1 MKTIALFTIFVLIS
15 GIAFTSSVNDAY
27 AQNDPSILL
36 RIVTQA
42 DKQILNQLDRSYG
55 DSIPSKIQT
64 LYEKGHAS
72 VESLKNS
79 LPDNIEQ
86 AREDFLS
93 AMKSFKQI
101 TRMISEP
108 VAESKISAHTSESHR
123 DFSSEL
129 DRLEKHVQNL
139 KKISEK
145 HNSEIN
151 FDEIDNLINEAHI
164 QIDNGTDNLINEAH
178 IQIDNGTDN
187 LINKAHIQIDNGTDN
202 TSEIINKLKDLI
214 HYIKNEIRESASHG
228 ASDRIKQFIDKQL
241 KGIEKKLTRALDA
254 GADETQIDNAHKLIA
269 EIKVLISENDIDNA
283 KMVFHDLH
291 KSMKN
296 IIRSVR

>member
-1 MKTIALFTIFVLIS
+1 MKTLALFTIFVLIS
-15 GIAFTSSVNDAY
+15 GVASTSLVNDAY
-27 AQNDPSILL
+27 AQNDPNILL
-36 RIVTQA
+36 RIATQA

-108 VAESKISAHTSESHR
+108 VVESKISAYTSESHR

-145 HNSEIN
+145 HNSKIN
-151 FDEIDNLINEAHI
+151 FDEIDNLINEARI
-164 QIDNGTDNLINEAH
+164 QIDNETDNASGI
-178 IQIDNGTDN
+178 ID
-187 LINKAHIQIDNGTDN
+187 
-202 TSEIINKLKDLI
+202 KLKDLI
-214 HYIKNEIRESASHG
+214 SSIKKEIREFASNG
-228 ASDRIKQFIDKQL
+228 ASDRIKQFVDKQL

-254 GADETQIDNAHKLIA
+254 GADETQIDNAHELIA

-283 KMVFHDLH
+283 KMVFYDLH
-291 KSMKN
+291 KLVKN
-296 IIRSVR
+296 IVRSVR

>member
-1 MKTIALFTIFVLIS
+1 MKTLALFTIFVLIS
-15 GIAFTSSVNDAY
+15 GVASTSLINDAY
-27 AQNDPSILL
+27 AQNDPNILL
-36 RIVTQA
+36 RIATQA

-55 DSIPSKIQT
+55 DSIPSEIQT

-86 AREDFLS
+86 AREDFLL

-108 VAESKISAHTSESHR
+108 VAESKISTYTSESHR
-123 DFSSEL
+123 DSSSEL
-129 DRLEKHVQNL
+129 DRLEKHIQNL

-164 QIDNGTDNLINEAH
+164 QIDNGTDN
-178 IQIDNGTDN
+178 
-187 LINKAHIQIDNGTDN
+187 
-202 TSEIINKLKDLI
+202 TSEIIDKLKNLI
-214 HYIKNEIRESASHG
+214 HSIKKEIRESASHG
-228 ASDRIKQFIDKQL
+228 ASDRIKQFVDRQL
-241 KGIEKKLTRALDA
+241 GGIEKKLTRALDA
-254 GADETQIDNAHKLIA
+254 GADETQIDNAYELIA

-291 KSMKN
+291 KLVKN
-296 IIRSVR
+296 IVRSIR

>member
-1 MKTIALFTIFVLIS
+1 MKTLALFTIFALLS
-15 GIAFTSSVNDAY
+15 GVAFTSLVNDAY
-27 AQNDPSILL
+27 AQNDPNILL
-36 RIVTQA
+36 RIATQA

-55 DSIPSKIQT
+55 DSIPSKIQM
-64 LYEKGHAS
+64 LYEKGHTS

-108 VAESKISAHTSESHR
+108 VAESKISAYTSESHR

-129 DRLEKHVQNL
+129 DRLEKHIKNL

-151 FDEIDNLINEAHI
+151 FNEIDNLINEARI
-164 QIDNGTDNLINEAH
+164 QIDNGTDNASGI
-178 IQIDNGTDN
+178 ID
-187 LINKAHIQIDNGTDN
+187 
-202 TSEIINKLKDLI
+202 KLKDLI
-214 HYIKNEIRESASHG
+214 HSIKKEIRESASNG
-228 ASDRIKQFIDKQL
+228 ASDRIKQFVDRQL
-241 KGIEKKLTRALDA
+241 GNIEKKLTRALDA
-254 GADETQIDNAHKLIA
+254 GADETQIDKAHKLIA

-291 KSMKN
+291 KLMKN
-296 IIRSVR
+296 IVRSVR

>member
-15 GIAFTSSVNDAY
+15 GIASTSLVNDAY
-27 AQNDPSILL
+27 AQNDPSVLL
-36 RIVTQA
+36 HIATQA

-93 AMKSFKQI
+93 AMKLFKQI

-108 VAESKISAHTSESHR
+108 VEESKISAYTSEPHR

-151 FDEIDNLINEAHI
+151 FDEIDNLINEARI
-164 QIDNGTDNLINEAH
+164 QIDNGTDNI
-178 IQIDNGTDN
+178 
-187 LINKAHIQIDNGTDN
+187 
-202 TSEIINKLKDLI
+202 SEIIDKLKDFI
-214 HYIKNEIRESASHG
+214 HSIKKEIRESTSHG
-228 ASDRIKQFIDKQL
+228 ESDRIKQFVDKQL
-241 KGIEKKLTRALDA
+241 KDIEKKLTKALDS
-254 GADETQIDNAHKLIA
+254 GADETQVDKAHELIT
-269 EIKVLISENDIDNA
+269 EIKVLISENNIDNA

-291 KSMKN
+291 KLVKN
-296 IIRSVR
+296 IVRSVR

>member
-15 GIAFTSSVNDAY
+15 GVAFTTSVNDAY

-36 RIVTQA
+36 RIATQA

-86 AREDFLS
+86 ARKDFLS

-108 VAESKISAHTSESHR
+108 VVESKISAYTSESHR

-129 DRLEKHVQNL
+129 DRLEKHAQNL
-139 KKISEK
+139 KKISEN

-151 FDEIDNLINEAHI
+151 FKEIDNLINEARI
-164 QIDNGTDNLINEAH
+164 QIDNGTDNASGI
-178 IQIDNGTDN
+178 ID
-187 LINKAHIQIDNGTDN
+187 
-202 TSEIINKLKDLI
+202 KLKDLI
-214 HYIKNEIRESASHG
+214 SSIKKEIRESASNG
-228 ASDRIKQFIDKQL
+228 ASDRIKQFVDKQL

-254 GADETQIDNAHKLIA
+254 GADETQIDNAHELIA

-291 KSMKN
+291 KLVKN
-296 IIRSVR
+296 ILRSVR

>member
-1 MKTIALFTIFVLIS
+1 MKTLAIFTIFVLIS
-15 GIAFTSSVNDAY
+15 GVAFTSSANNAY

-36 RIVTQA
+36 RIATQA

-86 AREDFLS
+86 AREDFLT

-108 VAESKISAHTSESHR
+108 ITESKISAYTSESYR

-129 DRLEKHVQNL
+129 DRLEKHVKNL

-164 QIDNGTDNLINEAH
+164 QIDNEI
-178 IQIDNGTDN
+178 
-187 LINKAHIQIDNGTDN
+187 DN
-202 TSEIINKLKDLI
+202 TSEIIDKLKDLI
-214 HYIKNEIRESASHG
+214 YSIEKEIREFASHG
-228 ASDRIKQFIDKQL
+228 ASDRINWRS
-241 KGIEKKLTRALDA
+241 GRAPPPRSPRTPAGGRRPTPRSGSPGATPSPRRGSTRRCARA
-254 GADETQIDNAHKLIA
+254 SRAPPA
-269 EIKVLISENDIDNA
+269 
-283 KMVFHDLH
+283 
-291 KSMKN
+291 
-296 IIRSVR
+296 RPPCP

>member
-1 MKTIALFTIFVLIS
+1 MKTLAIFTIFVLIS
-15 GIAFTSSVNDAY
+15 GVAFTSSANNAY

-36 RIVTQA
+36 HIATQA

-86 AREDFLS
+86 AREDFLT
-93 AMKSFKQI
+93 AMKSFKKI

-108 VAESKISAHTSESHR
+108 ITESKISAYTSESYR

-151 FDEIDNLINEAHI
+151 FEEIDNLINEAHI
-164 QIDNGTDNLINEAH
+164 QIDNGI
-178 IQIDNGTDN
+178 
-187 LINKAHIQIDNGTDN
+187 DN
-202 TSEIINKLKDLI
+202 TSEIIDKLKDLI
-214 HYIKNEIRESASHG
+214 HSIKKEIHESASNG
-228 ASDRIKQFIDKQL
+228 ASDRIKQFVDKQL
-241 KGIEKKLTRALDA
+241 KNIEKKLTRALDA
-254 GADETQIDNAHKLIA
+254 GADETQIDNAHELIT
-269 EIKVLISENDIDNA
+269 EIKILISENDIDNA
-283 KMVFHDLH
+283 KMVFHDLN
-291 KSMKN
+291 KLVKN
-296 IIRSVR
+296 IVHSVR

>member
-15 GIAFTSSVNDAY
+15 VVAFTSSVNDAY

-36 RIVTQA
+36 RIATQA

-55 DSIPSKIQT
+55 NSIPSKIQT

-108 VAESKISAHTSESHR
+108 VEESKISSHTSESHR

-129 DRLEKHVQNL
+129 DRLEKYIQNL

-151 FDEIDNLINEAHI
+151 FDKIDNLINEAHI
-164 QIDNGTDNLINEAH
+164 QIDNGTDN
-178 IQIDNGTDN
+178 
-187 LINKAHIQIDNGTDN
+187 
-202 TSEIINKLKDLI
+202 TSEIIDKLKDLI
-214 HYIKNEIRESASHG
+214 HSIKKEISESASHG
-228 ASDRIKQFIDKQL
+228 ASDRIKQFVDKQL
-241 KGIEKKLTRALDA
+241 KGIEKKLTRALNE
-254 GADETQIDNAHKLIA
+254 GADKTQIDNAHELIT

-283 KMVFHDLH
+283 KIAFHDLH
-291 KSMKN
+291 KLMKN
-296 IIRSVR
+296 IVRSVQ

>member
-15 GIAFTSSVNDAY
+15 GVAFTSLVNDAY
-27 AQNDPSILL
+27 AQNDSNILL
-36 RIVTQA
+36 RIATQA

-55 DSIPSKIQT
+55 DSIPSKIQI
-64 LYEKGHAS
+64 LYGKGHAS
-72 VESLKNS
+72 VQSLKNS
-79 LPDNIEQ
+79 SPDNIEQ
-86 AREDFLS
+86 AREDFLL

-108 VAESKISAHTSESHR
+108 VAESKISAYTSESHR

-164 QIDNGTDNLINEAH
+164 QIDNGTDNASGI
-178 IQIDNGTDN
+178 ID
-187 LINKAHIQIDNGTDN
+187 
-202 TSEIINKLKDLI
+202 KLKDLI
-214 HYIKNEIRESASHG
+214 DSIKKEIRESASHG
-228 ASDRIKQFIDKQL
+228 ASDRIKQFVDRQL
-241 KGIEKKLTRALDA
+241 GNIEKKLTRALDA
-254 GADETQIDNAHKLIA
+254 GADETQIDKAHELIA
-269 EIKVLISENDIDNA
+269 EIKVLISENDINNA
-283 KMVFHDLH
+283 KMVFHDLN
-291 KSMKN
+291 KLMKN
-296 IIRSVR
+296 IVHSVR

>member
-1 MKTIALFTIFVLIS
+1 MVIQ
-15 GIAFTSSVNDAY
+15 Y
-27 AQNDPSILL
+27 HL
-36 RIVTQA
+36 RY
-42 DKQILNQLDRSYG
+42 KS
-55 DSIPSKIQT
+55 

-79 LPDNIEQ
+79 LPDDVEQ

-108 VAESKISAHTSESHR
+108 VAESKISAYTSESHR

-129 DRLEKHVQNL
+129 DRLEKHVKNL

-164 QIDNGTDNLINEAH
+164 QIDNRTDNVSGI
-178 IQIDNGTDN
+178 ID
-187 LINKAHIQIDNGTDN
+187 
-202 TSEIINKLKDLI
+202 KLKVSYS
-214 HYIKNEIRESASHG
+214 HY
-228 ASDRIKQFIDKQL
+228 
-241 KGIEKKLTRALDA
+241 
-254 GADETQIDNAHKLIA
+254 
-269 EIKVLISENDIDNA
+269 
-283 KMVFHDLH
+283 
-291 KSMKN
+291 
-296 IIRSVR
+296 